1 MKAESIKQEA
11 LKNFSIF
18 LQRDSEFTLEEA
30 AKEVEVFNKFLVS
43 KNKNITELT
52 KRDFI
57 TYPRIGAKKALN
69 RHIRA
74 KSIYPTFEAALRH
87 AQIINHNQ

>member
-1 MKAESIKQEA
+1 MNTESIKQET

-18 LQRDSEFTLEEA
+18 LQRDSEFTPEEA

-43 KNKNITELT
+43 NNKSITELT

-57 TYPRIGAKKALN
+57 TYSRIGAKKVLN

-87 AQIINHNQ
+87 AQIINLH